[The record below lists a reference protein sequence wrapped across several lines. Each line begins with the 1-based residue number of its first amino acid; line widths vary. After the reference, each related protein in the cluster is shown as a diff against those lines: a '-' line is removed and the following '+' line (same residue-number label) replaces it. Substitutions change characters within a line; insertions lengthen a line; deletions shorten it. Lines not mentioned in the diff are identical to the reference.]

1 MNMDYDEIQEPE
13 RGVADAAWRWTT
25 CWNRLRPSCSTHCWR
40 KTRNWARKWA
50 LWQAVD
56 AKLLKA
62 HWRPSRRWWLWRSL
76 SGGRRSERQRR
87 LWFGLIVGVMAATL
101 WVGLLAGLAGAGAYV
116 MFRQADT
123 LVALVHGVAYW
134 YSALQSQLDIIVSA
148 ASALLGTT
156 QVRGALLVY
165 VAVAALTLACWVRF
179 LRRSV
184 EMEPNGPAYVRSA

>member
-1 MNMDYDEIQEPE
+1 
-13 RGVADAAWRWTT
+13 
-25 CWNRLRPSCSTHCWR
+25 
-40 KTRNWARKWA
+40 
-50 LWQAVD
+50 
-56 AKLLKA
+56 
-62 HWRPSRRWWLWRSL
+62 
-76 SGGRRSERQRR
+76 
-87 LWFGLIVGVMAATL
+87 MAATL
-101 WVGLLAGLAGAGAYV
+101 WVWLLAGLTGAGAYV

-184 EMEPNGPAYVRSA
+184 EMEPNGPAYVRSATGSRRHSDRQPLRSGEVRKRRGLKCEAVHYFIKRLSGELPHLPANEKCRTVLHLSVR

>member
-1 MNMDYDEIQEPE
+1 MNMDRTRQEPE
-13 RGVADAAWRWTT
+13 RGAW
-25 CWNRLRPSCSTHCWR
+25 LMSLALDDMLEPSEAELFDTLL
-40 KTRNWARKWA
+40 AEDPELGEEWA

-62 HWRPSRRWWLWRSL
+62 PRLVPSTGFVAEFERRQAQR
-76 SGGRRSERQRR
+76 ERQRR

>member
-1 MNMDYDEIQEPE
+1 MDRTRQEPE
-13 RGVADAAWRWTT
+13 RGAW
-25 CWNRLRPSCSTHCWR
+25 LMSLALDDMLEPSEAELFDTLL
-40 KTRNWARKWA
+40 AEDPELGEEWA

-62 HWRPSRRWWLWRSL
+62 PRLVPSTGFVAEFERRQAQR
-76 SGGRRSERQRR
+76 ERQRR